1 MKDIKSWV
9 RVANRFDKKLRDM
22 SMYTRSMY
30 AEEANL
36 CLLIKEGEGDIIF
49 QLLKSNPNLYNDVST
64 YFELGLKCYPT
75 SFDVEELLSAFDSDA
90 SKEKLIKII
99 GQGRQNRW

>member
-22 SMYTRSMY
+22 SIYTRSMY

-36 CLLIKEGEGDIIF
+36 CLLIKE
-49 QLLKSNPNLYNDVST
+49 S
-64 YFELGLKCYPT
+64 
-75 SFDVEELLSAFDSDA
+75 
-90 SKEKLIKII
+90 
-99 GQGRQNRW
+99 